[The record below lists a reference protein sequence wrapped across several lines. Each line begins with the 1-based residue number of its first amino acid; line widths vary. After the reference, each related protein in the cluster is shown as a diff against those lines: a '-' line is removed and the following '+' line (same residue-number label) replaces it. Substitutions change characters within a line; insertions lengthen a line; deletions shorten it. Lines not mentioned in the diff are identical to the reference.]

1 MIGGA
6 RILVTSCR
14 GGSQDSIYIDSQECL
29 KLPQGLQQIGLDRE
43 KDLVMRTDSFYAGG
57 GHEPIELVINFVM
70 SVSTREP
77 WSYSSRWATRI

>member
-1 MIGGA
+1 MAVKIQSTL
-6 RILVTSCR
+6 IHKSV
-14 GGSQDSIYIDSQECL
+14 L

-43 KDLVMRTDSFYAGG
+43 KDLVKRTDCFFAGG

-77 WSYSSRWATRI
+77 WSYSSRWAMRI